1 MGGEIEE
8 IGVRLATKLGEK
20 GIKSE
25 INLKK
30 RKKKKKKSN
39 TAFEKEKTLYRDG
52 CIAQPS
58 VEGEAFPPRL
68 LTGGARRG
76 RWAFQA
82 D

>member
-30 RKKKKKKSN
+30 KKKKKEFIQGK
-39 TAFEKEKTLYRDG
+39 
-52 CIAQPS
+52 QPLFNIRAACS
-58 VEGEAFPPRL
+58 LVAKVHDWDLQGWWLKPWCGHDL
-68 LTGGARRG
+68 
-76 RWAFQA
+76 QSC
-82 D
+82 

>member
-30 RKKKKKKSN
+30 KKKKKD
-39 TAFEKEKTLYRDG
+39 FGPEVGVCKTH
-52 CIAQPS
+52 IFHSQII
-58 VEGEAFPPRL
+58 
-68 LTGGARRG
+68 GGG
-76 RWAFQA
+76 IK
-82 D
+82 

>member
-30 RKKKKKKSN
+30 KKKKKKKKN
-39 TAFEKEKTLYRDG
+39 LLPRALTL
-52 CIAQPS
+52 
-58 VEGEAFPPRL
+58 
-68 LTGGARRG
+68 
-76 RWAFQA
+76 
-82 D
+82 

>member
-30 RKKKKKKSN
+30 KKKKVCPDLKLS
-39 TAFEKEKTLYRDG
+39 A
-52 CIAQPS
+52 I
-58 VEGEAFPPRL
+58 
-68 LTGGARRG
+68 LTVR
-76 RWAFQA
+76 
-82 D
+82 